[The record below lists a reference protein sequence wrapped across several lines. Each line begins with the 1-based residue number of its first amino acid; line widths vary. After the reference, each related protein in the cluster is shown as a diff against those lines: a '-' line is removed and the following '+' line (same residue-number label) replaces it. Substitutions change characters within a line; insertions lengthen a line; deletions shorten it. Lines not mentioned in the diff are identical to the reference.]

1 MDPEIGPPAPT
12 PPAPLAAL
20 LVISAATAILIRLG
34 RGYLPFS
41 LADGAPSVLLART
54 GIDPT
59 LFPRDAMLLEPA
71 SHLPL
76 WPWTIALGG
85 LVAGIA
91 PWLWLLTLVLSVWI
105 VWGIGTL
112 LTALGGSLHLLPVA
126 ALLILSGPAGR
137 LVIPWYP
144 ESFGL
149 EQVALGALLWSCSS
163 LIRGRPLAAGL
174 YLAFAAVTDA
184 RIAAAGAAGLLPA
197 LPFVEVRRRSAFLL
211 GAVALVICVVPL
223 PASPA
228 AFQAVV
234 TDGLLFRNPERF
246 TLGWTSMLARVVLL
260 VTVLSGIL
268 GALLLHRRRADL
280 GGPAV
285 AVLLGQVSIALA
297 ATLLYGHQVPA
308 PASGSVEPYLV
319 RLTAVIPLMV
329 SLAIIC
335 AVSGAEEVIRPPRA
349 QGAGR
354 WLGLVLVIALAHLLL
369 IGTWHPADLLL
380 LGLAA
385 AAAALV
391 RVTGSGRPAVWL
403 YGAAGLPGLVWLA
416 VHDRKELPAPAETEA
431 VLSWVRD
438 STTRDALFIV
448 PPGMR
453 EFRIRS
459 DRSVYV
465 DFALFPGSEPR
476 LIPEWRRRLELVA
489 APDRLARTSAGWRGV
504 PYWDRTY
511 ANRNTPGRIAGLL
524 RETGAD
530 YFVWDRQG
538 LIVPPFVPVARP
550 ADSRVVR
557 VFADRRFQVYRLA
570 RGER

>member
-1 MDPEIGPPAPT
+1 M
-12 PPAPLAAL
+12 
-20 LVISAATAILIRLG
+20 VISAATAILIRLG

-41 LADGAPSVLLART
+41 LEDGAPSVLLARVR
-54 GIDPT
+54 IDPT
-59 LFPRDAMLLEPA
+59 LFPQDAILLKLA

-76 WPWTIALGG
+76 WPWTIALGEV
-85 LVAGIA
+85 VAGVA

-105 VWGIGTL
+105 VWGIGSL
-112 LTALGGSLHLLPVA
+112 FTALGGSLLLLPVA
-126 ALLILSGPAGR
+126 ALLILSGPINR
-137 LVIPWYP
+137 FVIPWYP

-174 YLAFAAVTDA
+174 YLAFAALTDES
-184 RIAAAGAAGLLPA
+184 IAAAGAAGLLLA
-197 LPFVEVRRRSAFLL
+197 LPFVEVRRRPAAVFGAAALLICLVPLATLL
-211 GAVALVICVVPL
+211 GGVAGRP
-223 PASPA
+223 PTSPA

-234 TDGLLFRNPERF
+234 IDGLLFRSPERF
-246 TLGWTSMLARVVLL
+246 TLGWTSMLPRVVLL

-268 GALLLHRRRADL
+268 GALLLHRRRAEIA
-280 GGPAV
+280 GPAA

-297 ATLLYGHQVPA
+297 ALLYGHQVP
-308 PASGSVEPYLV
+308 PPTRGSVAPYLV
-319 RLTAVIPLMV
+319 QLTAVIPLIAA
-329 SLAIIC
+329 LALIF
-335 AVSGAEEVIRPPRA
+335 AVSGAEEVIRLQRA

-354 WLGLVLVIALAHLLL
+354 WLGPILVIALGHLLP
-369 IGTWHPADLLL
+369 IGSWHPTDVLL

-391 RVTGSGRPAVWL
+391 RVTGSRRPAVWL

-416 VHDRKELPAPAETEA
+416 VHDQKELPGPADTEA
-431 VLSWVRD
+431 ILSWVRD
-438 STTRDALFIV
+438 STARDALFIV
-448 PPGMR
+448 PPGML

-465 DFALFPGSEPR
+465 DFALFPASEPQ

-489 APDRLARTSAGWRGV
+489 APDRLARTSAGWPGV

-511 ANRNTPGRIAGLL
+511 ANRNTPSRIAGLL
-524 RETGAD
+524 RATGAD
-530 YFVWDRQG
+530 YFVWDRKG
-538 LIVPPFVPVARP
+538 LIVPPFVPVPRP
-550 ADSRVVR
+550 ADSRVIR
-557 VFADRRFQVYRLA
+557 VFADRRFEVYRLA